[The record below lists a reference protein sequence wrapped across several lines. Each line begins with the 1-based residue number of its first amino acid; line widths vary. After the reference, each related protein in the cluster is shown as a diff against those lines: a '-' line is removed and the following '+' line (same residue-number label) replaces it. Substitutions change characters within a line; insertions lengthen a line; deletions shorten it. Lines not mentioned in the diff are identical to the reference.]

1 MTRRK
6 LTSDEITLWKKVTDT
21 AEKLHPERVHKEL
34 PLPKPTPKK
43 QVKSPFSVP
52 EFRIGQARSGETPK
66 HRKAPTLAQSLAAAP
81 VQMDSKS
88 FGRMKRGKIVP
99 EARIDLHGMTMDQ
112 AHPELRHFILTSQA
126 VGRRLVLVIT
136 GKGKPGKE
144 HGPIPVRT
152 GILKHYVPQ
161 WLKMPP
167 LAQAVL
173 QVSEAHL
180 KHGGSG
186 AYYVYLKKRR

>member
-6 LTSDEITLWKKVTDT
+6 LTSEEITLWRKVTDT
-21 AEKLHPERVHKEL
+21 AERLHPERVHKEL

-43 QVKSPFSVP
+43 PVKTSFSVP
-52 EFRIGQARSGETPK
+52 EFRIGQAMGTETAAYK
-66 HRKAPTLAQSLAAAP
+66 KAPTLSQSLAATP

-88 FGRMKRGKIVP
+88 FGKMKRGKLVP
-99 EARIDLHGMTMDQ
+99 EARIDLHGMTLDQ
-112 AHPELRHFILTSQA
+112 AHPELKHFILTSQSA
-126 VGRRLVLVIT
+126 GRRLVLVIT
-136 GKGKPGKE
+136 GKGKPSKE

-161 WLKMPP
+161 WLRMPP

-173 QVSEAHL
+173 HVSEAHL

-186 AYYVYLKKRR
+186 AYYVYLKKWR

>member
-6 LTSDEITLWKKVTDT
+6 LTSEEIALWHKVADT
-21 AEKLHPERVHKEL
+21 AQRMHPERVHKEL
-34 PLPKPTPKK
+34 LLPKPTPKK
-43 QVKSPFSVP
+43 TVTFALP
-52 EFRIGQARSGETPK
+52 EFQVGQSRRALPTA
-66 HRKAPTLAQSLAAAP
+66 HNLAPTVSQGLKASP
-81 VQMDSKS
+81 VLMDHKS
-88 FGRMKRGKIVP
+88 FGKMKRGRMLP
-99 EARIDLHGMTMDQ
+99 EARTDLHGMTLDQ
-112 AHPELRHFILTSQA
+112 AHPELTSFILTSQA
-126 VGRRLVLVIT
+126 LGRRLVLVIT
-136 GKGKPGKE
+136 GKGKTGSD
-144 HGPIPVRT
+144 HGPMPVRK

>member
-6 LTSDEITLWKKVTDT
+6 LTSEEITLWKKVTDT

-43 QVKSPFSVP
+43 PVKTPFSVP
-52 EFRIGQARSGETPK
+52 EFRVGQAKTGETPK
-66 HRKAPTLAQSLAAAP
+66 QRKSPTLAQSLAAAP
-81 VQMDSKS
+81 LQMDAKS
-88 FGRMKRGKIVP
+88 FGRMKRGKMAP
-99 EARIDLHGMTMDQ
+99 EARIDLHGMTLDQ

-126 VGRRLVLVIT
+126 AGRRMVLVIT
-136 GKGKPGKE
+136 GKGKPSKE